1 MKELKMKKEVINSPI
16 RWAGS
21 KKRILNDVLTL
32 FDKES
37 EYYVEPF
44 LGSGVVLINLMN
56 NIEEFKFKKFFVN
69 DINKNIINFYIILR
83 DNVEFIN
90 ENIYKITNRYNKFKS
105 INEKEAFYYNIREK
119 YNKIDKYNDKK
130 IIYFYFLM
138 KAGYNGVYRENKN
151 GKFNVPFGKK
161 EKIQCNIENMK
172 SISKKIQYVEFYNY
186 DYSTFLK
193 MLNKK
198 NILQNAFAYF
208 DPPYIPE
215 EKVINKKQELYT
227 NTIFKHEQ
235 FVKNISELKI
245 NKFII
250 SMSESA
256 KADQI
261 YRNFYRYKINEIT
274 RTINPKKT
282 IKSTEIV
289 YSNFSI
295 SNYE

>member
-1 MKELKMKKEVINSPI
+1 MKKEVINSPI